1 MNQELI
7 KRIESIISKPDATE
21 TGIVSQLKAIVREH
35 ELINSTETASKTL
48 SIHYARNLENM
59 RQQQSAGLIKTGFDN
74 FDKMFGGFSLGELVV
89 IGARPSMGK
98 TQLLVN
104 LCKNISPSTPIV
116 YFTFDLSG
124 SLLASRFMSALSNIP
139 IEKLVQNNLTDHEKS
154 KLHALEKVSSEHQL
168 FINDNGYTS
177 LSDFKLECVKQ
188 IDENGVKVIIV
199 DDLQNMKPSIENKK
213 NRASVSALTNE
224 LKRMAKDHN
233 VLMLVASQLNRGVE
247 IRGGDK
253 RPQLADLSGSE
264 SIEEDAHKVI
274 FVYCSEYYRITVD
287 EDGRETQGV
296 TELIM
301 AKNTNGKVGTIK
313 LWRDINFR
321 AHP

>member
-1 MNQELI
+1 M
-7 KRIESIISKPDATE
+7 
-21 TGIVSQLKAIVREH
+21 
-35 ELINSTETASKTL
+35 L
-48 SIHYARNLENM
+48 SFHYARNLENL
-59 RQQQSAGLIKTGFDN
+59 QQQSVGLIKSGFEN
-74 FDKMFGGFSLGELVV
+74 FDMVFGGFSLGELVV

-104 LCKNISPSTPIV
+104 LCMNISTSIPIV
-116 YFTFDLSG
+116 YFTFDLSDP
-124 SLLASRFMSALSNIP
+124 LLTGRFMSALSYIP
-139 IEKLVQNNLTDHEKS
+139 NDKLVQNNLTDNEKTR
-154 KLHALEKVSSEHQL
+154 LQELEKILSKHQL
-168 FINDNGYTS
+168 YINDNGYTS
-177 LSDFKLECVKQ
+177 LSDFKLECLKQ

-213 NRASVSALTNE
+213 NRVPVSALTKE
-224 LKRMAKDHN
+224 LKRLAKDHN
-233 VLMLVASQLNRGVE
+233 VLMFVASQLNRNVE

-253 RPQLADLSGSE
+253 KPQLADLSGSE
-264 SIEEDAHKVI
+264 SIEEDANKVI
-274 FVYCSEYYRITVD
+274 FVYRSEYYRITVD